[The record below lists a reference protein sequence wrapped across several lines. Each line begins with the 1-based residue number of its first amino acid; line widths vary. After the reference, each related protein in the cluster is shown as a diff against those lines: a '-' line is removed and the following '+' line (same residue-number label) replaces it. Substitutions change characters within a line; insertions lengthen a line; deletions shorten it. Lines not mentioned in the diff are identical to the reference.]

1 MTRWPHGTGVFWHTR
16 GMTRT
21 IIFCV
26 DGSELSSDA
35 VRKGATLLQPG
46 DRNILLT
53 VADSPDQ
60 ALLLGASGFAGG
72 TVTPET
78 FKEMQ
83 EAAQSAANEVLHAA
97 VAELGS
103 DAPADLELVAI
114 TGNAGAA
121 ICAYADEINA
131 TTIVIGSRGLG
142 GLKRA
147 VLGSVSDHVVRHSPC
162 AVLIF
167 GDVADV
173 HDHEAH

>member
-1 MTRWPHGTGVFWHTR
+1 
-16 GMTRT
+16 MTRT

-26 DGSELSSDA
+26 DGSELSLDA
-35 VRKGATLLQPG
+35 VRKGADLLQPG

-78 FKEMQ
+78 FHEMQ
-83 EAAQSAANEVLHAA
+83 DAAEQAALELLRAA
-97 VAELGS
+97 AAALGAA
-103 DAPADLELVAI
+103 APANLESVAI
-114 TGNAGAA
+114 TGNAGPA
-121 ICAYADEINA
+121 ICAYADEVGA

-167 GDVADV
+167 GDAAEIHEHQAD
-173 HDHEAH
+173 